1 MKLNNLI
8 SYLFENIIDQSPKK
22 LLLLVHPDVVFE
34 ISETEFIESYK
45 NRLEKELSEFDH
57 VITHLMFSSEA
68 PKVVTGIKDR
78 KKLWDEFKKVLVN
91 KSDWIGLDH
100 KFSASFSDA
109 LPDYLIEN
117 EGTQIWL
124 GGGYKDLC
132 VAGTRE
138 SLLRS
143 LNDIIELTGASIAG
157 CYAPLIVTER
167 YRPSFGDQKVTEPS
181 DALRECIK
189 MIVES
194 EIKSRSHMSKE
205 ELGEFRDVSVEE
217 QEKDYKPKGFW
228 YDCNEEWSNWVKTNM
243 PKWIGEHEYSI
254 ELNHDNMLVIRNFDD
269 LKKFNDEYSIN
280 PELSEDSYNDNLIDW
295 KKVAQKYSGIEICP
309 YISEAE
315 QIREVGKVF
324 KWYKDW
330 DMASGCIWNKEAIK
344 LIEKKKSNIDIW
356 YHTTSK
362 ENWDKI
368 KREGLKVGSLPK
380 FSIGSLEYLSSIYG
394 RVPLFFS
401 KRPDLYRNLNSS
413 NDLIT
418 LEVDLSNIPKVAD
431 VPSLVEY
438 GAYIEPENEI
448 IWFEK
453 VPETLLDFTDENDGS
468 ISFDELK
475 NSQELAKAATN
486 LTQTVAVIEDVGKD
500 RIKIYK

>member
-1 MKLNNLI
+1 MKVNKLI
-8 SYLFENIIDQSPKK
+8 SYLFENIYEAGRNILVKASDLDQENKQRLEKYIEDADVHPEFTGLDLVKGSKRDNIRLAILDDEGIVVGFMTPRQDRGYWRTGAIYTDPKVRGKGYAKRAIEEFFKDGSHQPARVWISDNNDRSQRAFVGAGFKKGSPRAVGEGSGDQGHDYYLGKIDQSPKK

-45 NRLEKELSEFDH
+45 RRLEKELSEPSEFDH
-57 VITHLMFSSEA
+57 VITHLMFSPVA
-68 PKVVTGIKDR
+68 PEVVSGIKDR
-78 KKLWDEFKKVLVN
+78 KKLWDEFKEVLEN

-189 MIVES
+189 IIVES

-217 QEKDYKPKGFW
+217 QK
-228 YDCNEEWSNWVKTNM
+228 
-243 PKWIGEHEYSI
+243 
-254 ELNHDNMLVIRNFDD
+254 
-269 LKKFNDEYSIN
+269 
-280 PELSEDSYNDNLIDW
+280 ID
-295 KKVAQKYSGIEICP
+295 
-309 YISEAE
+309 
-315 QIREVGKVF
+315 
-324 KWYKDW
+324 
-330 DMASGCIWNKEAIK
+330 
-344 LIEKKKSNIDIW
+344 
-356 YHTTSK
+356 
-362 ENWDKI
+362 
-368 KREGLKVGSLPK
+368 
-380 FSIGSLEYLSSIYG
+380 
-394 RVPLFFS
+394 
-401 KRPDLYRNLNSS
+401 
-413 NDLIT
+413 
-418 LEVDLSNIPKVAD
+418 
-431 VPSLVEY
+431 
-438 GAYIEPENEI
+438 
-448 IWFEK
+448 
-453 VPETLLDFTDENDGS
+453 
-468 ISFDELK
+468 
-475 NSQELAKAATN
+475 
-486 LTQTVAVIEDVGKD
+486 
-500 RIKIYK
+500 